1 MDEAP
6 GPAARHSA
14 WWAVLHLR
22 CPACREGRVF
32 SGQFAMNDECPVCGL
47 RFMREPGYFTGA
59 MYISYALGI
68 PIVALLTLVAYLAFP
83 TWRLYQLVLLAWVG
97 LLPLVPAVYHYSRV
111 LWIYFDR
118 YFDPE

>member
-1 MDEAP
+1 
-6 GPAARHSA
+6 
-14 WWAVLHLR
+14 
-22 CPACREGRVF
+22 
-32 SGQFAMNDECPVCGL
+32 MNDRCPVCGL
-47 RFMREPGYFTGA
+47 LFDREPGYFTGA

-68 PIVALLTLVAYLAFP
+68 PIVAALTLVAYLAFP

-111 LWIYFDR
+111 MWIHFDR